1 MTTDPPS
8 PLETPARQ
16 ADAANREAD
25 AAAREANAANREAN
39 AAATREADAAVQEA
53 DAAAREAEAAGREAD
68 AASREAD
75 AAARAAQAV
84 REVDAVRAEDPVRA
98 AELEAEALQSAP
110 EILPTPGPPL
120 SRRSPYM
127 IGLLGAAGVVTT
139 LAIARIVTDTS
150 SVLLLI
156 GLSLFLAI
164 GMEPAVQRLVR
175 WRLPRW
181 AAVAIVSGL
190 MLLVV
195 FGFLAMVIP
204 VLVGQLQ
211 RFLEALPSY
220 LDDMQRNP
228 TFADL
233 DARYHLRQQIDAARR
248 SIDNGT
254 LFGGV
259 LGAGKFVLSAG
270 VSMLTAMVL
279 TIYLLADMPRI
290 RALIY
295 QLIPGSRRPA
305 AILLG
310 DEMLAKVGGFVL
322 GNLITSAIAGAG
334 TFVWLLVF
342 DVPYA
347 ALLGI
352 TVAVLDLIPVVG
364 APLGGAIC
372 TLIALTVSAP
382 VAIATAIFYTV
393 YKLLEDWLL
402 VPRII
407 GRTVDVP
414 ATVTMV
420 AALVGGAALGV
431 MGAVIAIPIAASLR
445 LWLRE
450 VLLPRLDRS

>member
-1 MTTDPPS
+1 MTTDLPD
-8 PLETPARQ
+8 
-16 ADAANREAD
+16 DALR
-25 AAAREANAANREAN
+25 
-39 AAATREADAAVQEA
+39 T
-53 DAAAREAEAAGREAD
+53 
-68 AASREAD
+68 
-75 AAARAAQAV
+75 
-84 REVDAVRAEDPVRA
+84 
-98 AELEAEALQSAP
+98 AELEARELQSDP
-110 EILPTPGPPL
+110 EILRTLGPPL

-139 LAIARIVTDTS
+139 LALARVVLDIS

-164 GMEPAVQRLVR
+164 GMEPAVQRLML

-190 MLLVV
+190 FLVAV

-211 RFLEALPSY
+211 LFLDSLPSY
-220 LDDMQRNP
+220 LDDLQRNR
-228 TFADL
+228 TFGGL
-233 DARYHLRQQIDAARR
+233 DERYHIRDQIDAASR
-248 SIDNGT
+248 SISNGAM
-254 LFGGV
+254 FGGV
-259 LGAGKFVLSAG
+259 LGAGRIVLGATASA
-270 VSMLTAMVL
+270 LTVLVL

-290 RALIY
+290 RQLIY
-295 QLIPGSRRPA
+295 QLIPASRRPA

-310 DEMLAKVGGFVL
+310 DEMLAKVGGYVL
-322 GNLITSAIAGAG
+322 GNLITSLIAGIG
-334 TFVWLLVF
+334 TFIWLLIF

-372 TLIALTVSAP
+372 TLVALTVSAP
-382 VAIATAIFYTV
+382 IAIATAIFYTV

-414 ATVTMV
+414 ATVTLV
-420 AALVGGAALGV
+420 AALVGGAALGI
-431 MGAVIAIPIAASLR
+431 MGAVIAIPIAAALR

-450 VLLPRLDRS
+450 VLLPRLDQG

>member
-1 MTTDPPS
+1 MTTHPPDKA
-8 PLETPARQ
+8 PPDIAPVE
-16 ADAANREAD
+16 D
-25 AAAREANAANREAN
+25 
-39 AAATREADAAVQEA
+39 AVQDDVLD
-53 DAAAREAEAAGREAD
+53 DALRT
-68 AASREAD
+68 
-75 AAARAAQAV
+75 
-84 REVDAVRAEDPVRA
+84 
-98 AELEAEALQSAP
+98 AELEAQALQSDP
-110 EILPTPGPPL
+110 EILHTLGPPL

-139 LAIARIVTDTS
+139 LAIARILLDTS

-164 GMEPAVQRLVR
+164 GMEPAVQRLMV

-181 AAVAIVSGL
+181 AAVGIVSGL
-190 MLLVV
+190 MLLAV

-211 RFLEALPSY
+211 LFLESLPSY
-220 LDDMQRNP
+220 LDDLQRNP
-228 TFADL
+228 TFAGL
-233 DARYHLRQQIDAARR
+233 DGRYRIREQIDVASR
-248 SIDNGT
+248 SISNGT
-254 LFGGV
+254 VFGGV
-259 LGAGKFVLSAG
+259 LGAGKIVLNATAAT
-270 VSMLTAMVL
+270 LTVLVL

-295 QLIPGSRRPA
+295 QLIPASRRPA

-310 DEMLAKVGGFVL
+310 DEMLAKVGGYVL
-322 GNLITSAIAGAG
+322 GNLITSLIAGLG
-334 TFVWLLVF
+334 TFVWLLAF

-352 TVAVLDLIPVVG
+352 TVAFLDLIPVIG

-372 TLIALTVSAP
+372 TLVALTVSTP
-382 VAIATAIFYTV
+382 VAIATLIFYIA

-414 ATVTMV
+414 ATVTLV
-420 AALVGGAALGV
+420 AALVGGAALGI
-431 MGAVIAIPIAASLR
+431 MGAVIAIPIAAALR

-450 VLLPRLDRS
+450 VLLPRLDQG